1 MRLPNR
7 ERAYVPP
14 GKLTDYLLSP
24 THPVGRH
31 KAAYFAGLGFTI
43 TESEVLERE
52 LLRVADEG
60 AVLET
65 IPGEFGTKYI
75 VEGEVQ
81 TPRGGVVV
89 LATVWLAESPDSPP
103 RLITAYQGR
112 GRDIERGNAD
122 DS

>member
-1 MRLPNR
+1 MKLPNR

-14 GKLTDYLLSP
+14 RKLTDYLLSL
-24 THPVGRH
+24 THPVGRY
-31 KAAYFAGLGFTI
+31 KARYFAGLGFTI

-52 LLRVADEG
+52 LLQVADQG
-60 AVLET
+60 IVLET
-65 IPGEFGTKYI
+65 IPGEFGIKYI

-81 TPRGGVVV
+81 TPRGDVVV
-89 LATVWLAESPDSPP
+89 LATVWLAENSESPP
-103 RLITAYQGR
+103 RLITAYHGR